1 MTAAD
6 AQRFL
11 QAAHNRLDYQRS
23 QTQIIVDDVAW
34 IVGFVRGAPYRAPEA
49 MPP

>member
-11 QAAHNRLDYQRS
+11 QAAHGRLDYQHG
-23 QTQIIVDDVAW
+23 QAQIIVDDVAW
-34 IVGFVRGAPYRAPEA
+34 IVGFARGAPYRASEA
-49 MPP
+49 TAR